1 VSLGNIGNCP
11 RCGKLYA
18 VNPKGICPTCVAQV
32 DEEYQRCA
40 DYLRENKQTNIY
52 ILSDETKV
60 TVKQITQFIRE
71 GRISIADFPNIG
83 YPCESCGTPISD
95 GRLCKDCR
103 DRLETGFKKALSSHD
118 GENTQGKPGPGYYQ
132 VVSKKN
138 NE

>member
-1 VSLGNIGNCP
+1 MSLGTIGNCP

-18 VNPKGICPTCVAQV
+18 VNPKGICPTCITQV

-40 DYLRENKQTNIY
+40 DYLRENKQSNIY
-52 ILSDETKV
+52 DLSDATKV

-103 DRLETGFKKALSSHD
+103 ERLDKGFKRAMEFKSD
-118 GENTQGKPGPGYYQ
+118 GNNQEKSGSGYYQ
-132 VVSKKN
+132 VVKKKD
-138 NE
+138 

>member
-1 VSLGNIGNCP
+1 MSLGNIGNCP
-11 RCGKLYA
+11 RCGKIYA
-18 VNPKGICPTCVAQV
+18 VNPKGICPVCVVQV

-52 ILSDETKV
+52 DLSDATKV

-83 YPCESCGTPISD
+83 YPCESCGTPIPE

-103 DRLETGFKKALSSHD
+103 DRLEVGFKRALDSHSEQKTEEKS
-118 GENTQGKPGPGYYQ
+118 GLGYYQ
-132 VVSKKN
+132 VTKKKD
-138 NE
+138 